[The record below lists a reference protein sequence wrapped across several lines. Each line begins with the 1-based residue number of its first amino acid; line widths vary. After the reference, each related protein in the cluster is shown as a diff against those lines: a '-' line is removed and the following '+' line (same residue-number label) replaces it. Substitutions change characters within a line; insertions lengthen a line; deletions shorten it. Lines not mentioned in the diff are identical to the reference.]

1 MRVIAEFPDVT
12 PGGPVPSPATET
24 CGRSA
29 PSAGRGE
36 CVLPSRSRS
45 RSTGRRKSVFPTW
58 SVVALAV
65 VAAVVWTFVAI
76 GERPGVNGRRAAPR
90 LATEPPPSTAPSGT
104 NTR

>member
-1 MRVIAEFPDVT
+1 M
-12 PGGPVPSPATET
+12 
-24 CGRSA
+24 
-29 PSAGRGE
+29 
-36 CVLPSRSRS
+36 
-45 RSTGRRKSVFPTW
+45 FPTW